1 MTPKEQTRLQVLN
14 SLLVEH
20 MTLDQA
26 ATLMGVSPR
35 HTRRILADYRKNGAA
50 SLAHGHRGRK
60 PANAI
65 PEATRSRVVHLAR
78 TVYEGANHTHL
89 SELLSERESLDMGRT
104 RLRRILV
111 NAGLSSPRR
120 RRPPKHRVRRQRMPR
135 EGMLI
140 QMDGS
145 YHRWLGEDG
154 PQFTILFAVD
164 DATGC
169 VVNALF
175 CDHEDT
181 SSYFLLMQGL
191 LRRRGI
197 PLALYTDRH
206 PVFKHKSEYQPAGT
220 PTQFGR
226 AMEELGIQLIFAMSP
241 QAKGR
246 VERTAGIFQDRLITE
261 LRLAG
266 ATTLEQAKAVLKQ
279 FLPRFDRRFG
289 VPTQC
294 PEPAFRPLQ
303 RDDLPLEQVLCFK
316 HRRRVARDNT
326 VKYQRHTLQLL
337 PDSKRRSY
345 AGTVVEVLEGLDG
358 RLSLHHE
365 GRIIAS
371 QEAPPSPASLRN
383 RNGTSSTA
391 TIPTPDPGLS
401 SKHSVRD
408 LELLSAKPDQ
418 EEDAHAAAIDDPD
431 VAGLQV
437 VASPRKPTFLQQERW
452 KAVQQA
458 KLKGMS
464 IRRMARELGIH
475 RDTVRRY
482 IDAEN
487 PPTRRSPVASTVSPS
502 DTIADQTGDISAEQ
516 LGGHHDQSSTHDNCY
531 APISGYIGCLCY

>member
-1 MTPKEQTRLQVLN
+1 MTQKEQTRLQVLN
-14 SLLVEH
+14 SLLPEH
-20 MTLDQA
+20 IALDQA
-26 ATLMGVSPR
+26 AELMGVSPR
-35 HTRRILADYRKNGAA
+35 HTRRILAAYQERGAA
-50 SLAHGHRGRK
+50 ALAHGHRGRR

-89 SELLSERESLDMGRT
+89 TELLSEREGVDMGRT
-104 RLRRILV
+104 TLRRILA

-140 QMDGS
+140 QLDGS

-226 AMEELGIQLIFAMSP
+226 AMAELGVQVIFALSP

-246 VERTAGIFQDRLITE
+246 VERTAGTFQDRLITE

-266 ATTLEQAKAVLKQ
+266 ATTVEQAGAVLKQ
-279 FLPRFDRRFG
+279 FLPRFNRRFG
-289 VPTQC
+289 VPAQC
-294 PEPAFRPLQ
+294 PEPSFRPLQ
-303 RDDLPLEQVLCFK
+303 VDLPLEHIPC
-316 HRRRVARDNT
+316 
-326 VKYQRHTLQLL
+326 
-337 PDSKRRSY
+337 
-345 AGTVVEVLEGLDG
+345 
-358 RLSLHHE
+358 
-365 GRIIAS
+365 
-371 QEAPPSPASLRN
+371 
-383 RNGTSSTA
+383 STA
-391 TIPTPDPGLS
+391 G
-401 SKHSVRD
+401 
-408 LELLSAKPDQ
+408 E
-418 EEDAHAAAIDDPD
+418 
-431 VAGLQV
+431 
-437 VASPRKPTFLQQERW
+437 
-452 KAVQQA
+452 
-458 KLKGMS
+458 
-464 IRRMARELGIH
+464 
-475 RDTVRRY
+475 
-482 IDAEN
+482 
-487 PPTRRSPVASTVSPS
+487 
-502 DTIADQTGDISAEQ
+502 
-516 LGGHHDQSSTHDNCY
+516 
-531 APISGYIGCLCY
+531 